1 MRQTVVSS
9 LAADES
15 ASENG
20 STMRTAK
27 LPGLLAILAF
37 VACCGT
43 AYGQD
48 RVFDWVTANQENVR
62 LDPANYHTAR
72 TYHPSTPGASNHVD
86 IKAQQPVTIFM
97 APEGEWNAVVQNPLN
112 FGQLRRYCVQEHVTI
127 ITYVCEMP
135 LEPMTLVVVDDRP
148 GPSGGGTGKAV
159 LAGVGAVLDQGVTDV
174 ERRISAGLGAIMA
187 AKAAPPQRQFV
198 SPNDVHIQYF
208 RWDCV
213 QYCVQPE
220 FAWNQQVKEKYELS
234 SFLKIYGGFTADHNQ
249 EPVSIKIKAPVPM
262 LVAMVPSSVANQLHS
277 RPEMLEPALE
287 KVACQQRGVQTMEF
301 QCKFDVMDG
310 PQSLIVVPEAGEKV
324 PHKKAEIAMF
334 AWRCTDNCSLLESKN
349 NQ

>member
-1 MRQTVVSS
+1 MR
-9 LAADES
+9 
-15 ASENG
+15 NI
-20 STMRTAK
+20 K
-27 LPGLLAILAF
+27 LLGLFAIFAF

-48 RVFDWVTANQENVR
+48 RVFDWLPANQENVR

-72 TYHPSTPGASNHVD
+72 TYHPSSPGANNHVD
-86 IKAQQPVTIFM
+86 IKAEQPVTIFM
-97 APEGEWNAVVQNPLN
+97 APEADWNAVLQNPLN

-135 LEPMTLVVVDDRP
+135 VEPMTLVILDDRR
-148 GPSGGGTGKAV
+148 GGSGQVAF
-159 LAGVGAVLDQGVTDV
+159 AGVGAVLDQGTTEV
-174 ERRISAGLGAIMA
+174 EHRLGAGIGAILA
-187 AKAAPPQRQFV
+187 AKAAAPRHFV
-198 SPNDVHIQYF
+198 SPNDVRIQYF

-220 FAWNQQVKEKYELS
+220 FAWSQQVKEKYQLS
-234 SFLKIYGGFTADHNQ
+234 SFLKIYGGFAADHDQ

-262 LVAMVPSSVANQLHS
+262 LVAIVPSSVANQLHA

-287 KVACQQRGVQTMEF
+287 KVTCQQRGVQTMEF

-334 AWRCTDNCSLLESKN
+334 AWRCTDNCALLESKN
-349 NQ
+349 NP